1 MVTVEEN
8 DRLFRFIFE
17 GLGVRGEI
25 VSLDASWQAALAM
38 HDYPDVVAGQLGQA
52 LAASLLL
59 SATLKFKGS
68 LILQAQG
75 DGPISMLVAQ
85 ATDQQAV
92 RGLAHWQGNV
102 EPGNLQALF
111 GGGRLVLTIKP
122 DQGMP
127 YQGIVALEG
136 ESLSEALQCY
146 FEQSEQL
153 KTRIWFAVD
162 GQRAVGFLLQELPT
176 QEGVDEDWGRIEML
190 ANTITQ
196 EELLELPATE
206 VVHRLFHEEA
216 VRLYE
221 PKPVSFRCGC
231 SREKVASSLVSLG
244 REELISILKEKEL
257 IEADCDFCNR
267 HYQFDAVDVEQ
278 LFVDGAVSQPAEN
291 Q

>member
-1 MVTVEEN
+1 VVIAEEN
-8 DRLFRFIFE
+8 DHLFRFIFE
-17 GLGVRGEI
+17 KMGVRGEI
-25 VSLDASWQAALAM
+25 VSLDASWQAALAV

-52 LAASLLL
+52 LSASLLL

-85 ATDQQAV
+85 ATDQQTV
-92 RGLAHWQGNV
+92 RGLAHWKGDI
-102 EPGNLQALF
+102 EPGNLQSLF
-111 GGGRLVLTIKP
+111 GEGRLVLTIKSE
-122 DQGMP
+122 QGMP

-136 ESLSEALQCY
+136 DSLAEALQCY

-162 GQRAVGFLLQELPT
+162 GQRAVGFLLQELPA
-176 QEGVDEDWGRIEML
+176 QKGADEDWSRIEML

-196 EELLELPATE
+196 EELLALPAAE
-206 VVHRLFHEEA
+206 VIHRLFHEEA

-221 PKPVSFRCGC
+221 PEPVSFRCSC
-231 SREKVASSLVSLG
+231 SREKVASSLISLG
-244 REELISILKEKEL
+244 REELLSILQEKEL
-257 IEADCDFCNR
+257 IEADCDFCNH
-267 HYQFDAVDVEQ
+267 HYQFDAIDVEQ
-278 LFVDGAVSQPAEN
+278 LFIDGVVSEPASN